1 MSIHIKNIFNDIS
14 INNDTTVNDTTVND
28 TILLKYTIKHTKNIF
43 DNNDIVV
50 VVFTVTKKPVL
61 DLSDTTNGN
70 VLLDKIYVSPIT
82 NA

>member
-1 MSIHIKNIFNDIS
+1 MLNWTLKLKRVFLTSE
-14 INNDTTVNDTTVND
+14 
-28 TILLKYTIKHTKNIF
+28 LKYTIKHTKNIF